1 MRFWK
6 LIKEKNKVAIR
17 MNLDYSVK
25 DRYYLEPNFGL
36 SGWVLRK
43 EGSNSV
49 MKKAKYK
56 LMLLYF
62 AENILSNQKA
72 ELRICDSNG
81 MLEEIIDFEKLNSI
95 K

>member
-1 MRFWK
+1 MALK
-6 LIKEKNKVAIR
+6 LVSDYAVKE
-17 MNLDYSVK
+17 
-25 DRYYLEPNFGL
+25 RYYLEPNFGL

-43 EGSNSV
+43 EGSNNV

-56 LMLLYF
+56 MMLLYF
-62 AENILSNQKA
+62 AESILNNQKA

-81 MLEEIIDFEKLNSI
+81 MLEEIIDFEKL

>member
-1 MRFWK
+1 MALK
-6 LIKEKNKVAIR
+6 MVSN
-17 MNLDYSVK
+17 YSVK
-25 DRYYLEPNFGL
+25 ERYYLEPNFGL

-43 EGSNSV
+43 EGSNNI

-56 LMLLYF
+56 MMLLYF
-62 AENILSNQKA
+62 AESILNNQKA

-81 MLEEIIDFEKLNSI
+81 MLEEIIDFEKL